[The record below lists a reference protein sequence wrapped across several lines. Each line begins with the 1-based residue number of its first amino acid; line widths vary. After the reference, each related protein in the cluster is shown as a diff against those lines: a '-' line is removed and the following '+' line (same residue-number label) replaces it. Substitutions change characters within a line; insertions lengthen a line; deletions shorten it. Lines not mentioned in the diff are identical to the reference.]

1 MNSFYLID
9 ATDGQLRRAD
19 LTPIANANE
28 MLRNIAR
35 SEPVLI
41 RDFPAK
47 GYAAKISSQ
56 QLVLG
61 RKLDSVRLNTH
72 FAPITLPDGT
82 ARVHA
87 VFYDNRISIH
97 QSLDFTPPPG
107 HEMWFFTIFDID
119 VTGRLFMQREPFMCW
134 YVVGENIYRPPFSN
148 TYEDGRIC
156 MGDGWRA
163 EHSRVATLPMQEAF
177 EAAVTWLQT
186 TNSVNDLRPSVNP
199 IPLLLWTP
207 GEELTPDYQ
216 GWEDHRYRDNARTV
230 SNDIFDKFFES
241 IAI

>member
-19 LTPIANANE
+19 LTTIGNANE

-35 SEPVLI
+35 SEPVVI
-41 RDFPAK
+41 RDFPAR
-47 GYAAKISSQ
+47 GYTAKISQSQ
-56 QLVLG
+56 VVIG
-61 RKLDSVRLNTH
+61 RKMQSVRLNTH

-82 ARVHA
+82 AKVHP
-87 VFYDNRISIH
+87 VFYNNGISIH

-107 HEMWFFTIFDID
+107 HEMWFFANFDLD
-119 VTGRLFMQREPFMCW
+119 PDGCLVMQREPFMCW
-134 YVVGENIYRPPFSN
+134 HAVGDNIYRPPFSN

-156 MGDGWRA
+156 MGNEWRS
-163 EHSRVATLPMQEAF
+163 EHGRVKTFPPLEAM
-177 EAAVTWLQT
+177 EAAVTWIQT
-186 TNSVNDLRPSVNP
+186 TDSINDLRPAVNP

-216 GWEDHRYRDNARTV
+216 GWQGNGYRVSALSA
-230 SNDIFDKFFES
+230 SNDIFDKFFQS

>member
-19 LTPIANANE
+19 LTAIGNANE

-47 GYAAKISSQ
+47 GYTAKISSQ
-56 QLVLG
+56 HLVIG
-61 RKLDSVRLNTH
+61 RKLESVRLKTH

-87 VFYDNRISIH
+87 VFYDNSMSIH

-107 HEMWFFTIFDID
+107 HEMWFFARFDLEVD
-119 VTGRLFMQREPFMCW
+119 GRLTMQREPYMCW
-134 YVVGENIYRPPFSN
+134 HAVGDNIYRPPFSN
-148 TYEDGRIC
+148 TYDDGRIC
-156 MGDGWRA
+156 MGNTWRD
-163 EHSRVATLPMQEAF
+163 EHERVQRLPILEAF
-177 EAAVTWLQT
+177 EAAVTWLQDA
-186 TNSVNDLRPSVNP
+186 NSNNDLRPVVNP

-216 GWEDHRYRDNARTV
+216 GWEDYEDSARSV
-230 SNDIFDKFFES
+230 SNDIFDKFFQS